1 MSDNPRQRKVIK
13 PERGFVGDLF
23 YYIKLIVRLMADE
36 RVNPLLKLIPLGS
49 LIYLLFP
56 LDVPG
61 PIDDAAV
68 MGVSFYLFVE
78 LCPPEVVEE
87 HRRLIDSTVDG
98 SFASKPAPSGKP
110 DDSEVIDGE
119 FREDS

>member
-1 MSDNPRQRKVIK
+1 MSDDPRQRKVIK
-13 PERGFVGDLF
+13 PERGFFGDLLS
-23 YYIKLIVRLMADE
+23 YIKLIVRLMADE

-87 HRRLIDSTVDG
+87 HRRLISSTVDG
-98 SFASKPAPSGKP
+98 SFSSNPAPSGEP
-110 DDSEVIDGE
+110 DDAEVIDAE

>member
-1 MSDNPRQRKVIK
+1 MSDDPRQRKVIK
-13 PERGFVGDLF
+13 PERGFFGDLLS
-23 YYIKLIVRLMADE
+23 YIKLIVRLMADE

-78 LCPPEVVEE
+78 LCPQEVVEE
-87 HRRLIDSTVDG
+87 HRRLISSTVDG
-98 SFASKPAPSGKP
+98 SFTSKPAPGSQP